1 MTQFG
6 GRGGRGAEQQC
17 RKRGGSSEDGG
28 VTPLKVKQLYYHINS
43 GRFSLA
49 ARLRLTPEII
59 HPPAS
64 CYGVCSAKV

>member
-17 RKRGGSSEDGG
+17 RKRGGSSKDGG

-43 GRFSLA
+43 GRFTPHSTVTHHSRDNTLASLL
-49 ARLRLTPEII
+49 LRR
-59 HPPAS
+59 
-64 CYGVCSAKV
+64 V

>member
-17 RKRGGSSEDGG
+17 RKRGGSSKDGG

-43 GRFSLA
+43 GGFHQHCTVTRGSRDNTLVGLL
-49 ARLRLTPEII
+49 LRR
-59 HPPAS
+59 
-64 CYGVCSAKV
+64 V

>member
-17 RKRGGSSEDGG
+17 RKRGGSNEDGG

-43 GRFSLA
+43 GRFSPT
-49 ARLRLTPEII
+49 ARLRTTPEIM
-59 HPPAS
+59 PLAGLS
-64 CYGVCSAKV
+64 LWRV